1 MRTFLAAFLGIP
13 FRYWD
18 DVCMASGIFLVLVGV
33 WLRYRIVE
41 VRMFAEEDVKSRKY
55 TEEQAERRVRN
66 RTLLINAVIV
76 AGMGLVIAAVLILV
90 MQSEMSYVA
99 TE

>member
-1 MRTFLAAFLGIP
+1 MRTFLATFLGIP

-18 DVCMASGIFLVLVGV
+18 DVCIGTGIFLILVGV

>member
-1 MRTFLAAFLGIP
+1 MI
-13 FRYWD
+13 
-18 DVCMASGIFLVLVGV
+18 LVGV

-55 TEEQAERRVRN
+55 TEEQVERRVRN

-76 AGMGLVIAAVLILV
+76 AGMGLVVAAVLILV
-90 MQSEMSYVA
+90 VQSELSYVA